1 MKKSPEKL
9 IAYLEK
15 FNKWRRGCAYH
26 LQPHPKKVGD
36 AIDQAVE
43 MLKKMTW
50 QPMETAPQD
59 HLFVG
64 IYGPIDPPLWKEYSF
79 FYAIGD
85 GLYKCREINSVT
97 FPNEHCEIFGW
108 VEIPKYKGWSGTQ
121 WQLRP
126 ETPSSSDHEYQVK
139 AATDMLTSLEKRLQ
153 KP

>member
-50 QPMETAPQD
+50 QPMENAPKD
-59 HLFVG
+59 REFLGVWGPKDPPPGEAFDVFRYDEDRKRFTFSGHGAHIYLDRDT
-64 IYGPIDPPLWKEYSF
+64 YGPW
-79 FYAIGD
+79 A
-85 GLYKCREINSVT
+85 
-97 FPNEHCEIFGW
+97 W
-108 VEIPKYKGWSGTQ
+108 MEIPKYEG
-121 WQLRP
+121 
-126 ETPSSSDHEYQVK
+126 
-139 AATDMLTSLEKRLQ
+139 
-153 KP
+153 